1 MHSVKIWTTSVW
13 ARPPPPPPPLLSGP
27 AGERYQNLI
36 MQCTSWDV
44 ETSYYKYNSPLHLKY
59 TKYYHGH
66 GFWWWCTSLRCEH
79 LFPIV
84 KNHQLA
90 SHRSAAERNQN
101 IVMDAIYIA
110 EDTDLG
116 CKLTYQITNK
126 WLFSIPHWHW
136 RSDFTQTTCPRYQMK
151 PKSIHHVNTFT
162 LKKAWWSEKRILSE
176 I

>member
-1 MHSVKIWTTSVW
+1 M
-13 ARPPPPPPPLLSGP
+13 
-27 AGERYQNLI
+27 
-36 MQCTSWDV
+36 
-44 ETSYYKYNSPLHLKY
+44 
-59 TKYYHGH
+59 
-66 GFWWWCTSLRCEH
+66 
-79 LFPIV
+79 V

-116 CKLTYQITNK
+116 CKFTYQMTNK

-151 PKSIHHVNTFT
+151 PKSIIIMLTLSHSKRPGALRIESYQKYNNELLGEKCTPYHVHTRVLVISRGFVFSQNRRINALRT
-162 LKKAWWSEKRILSE
+162 LGFIALSRWFFLKLVNPIPPSSILGNGSE
-176 I
+176 